1 MVEFDHPVP
10 YNRADSSCRLRS
22 VDVRLEEREGFIWVY
37 GAGFACKVPMHRV
50 LHAVY
55 VGV

>member
-37 GAGFACKVPMHRV
+37 GAGFACKVPMQRV